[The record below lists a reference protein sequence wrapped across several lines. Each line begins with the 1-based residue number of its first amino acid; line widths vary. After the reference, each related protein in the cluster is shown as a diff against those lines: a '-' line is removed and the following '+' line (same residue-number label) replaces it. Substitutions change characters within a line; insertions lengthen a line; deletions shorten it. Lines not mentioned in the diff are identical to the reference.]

1 MAKKVTVSMPDMLYQ
16 KMERWRRSFNLS
28 QMLQE
33 AVAEA
38 IQKKEDFQKRIQ
50 EDLDIT
56 EVVERLRREKA
67 QSEGNFFDTGRR
79 DGMAW
84 AKSAGYDDIMYAL
97 SWDDIDQGP
106 SDKILG
112 SYFLE
117 KIESSKLM
125 QLEGEM
131 INEYTR
137 IYLQGWK
144 KGLNEFWEMIS
155 DKI

>member
-1 MAKKVTVSMPDMLYQ
+1 VAKKVTVSMPDMLYQ

-38 IQKKEDFQKRIQ
+38 IQKKEDFQKRVQ

-79 DGMAW
+79 DGVAW

-97 SWDDIDQGP
+97 SWDNIDKAP

-125 QLEGEM
+125 QLDGET

-144 KGLNEFWEMIS
+144 KGLSEFWEVIR